1 MIVEIT
7 RVGVIGAGTMGSG
20 IAEVCAR
27 AGLDTR
33 VVEMSPEF
41 VEKGRERVIGSMDKA
56 AARGRMTQEER
67 DIAVDLLSF
76 GSDLGALDDRD
87 LVIEAI
93 VESEDDKVTVFQT
106 LDKVMPAHGII
117 ASNTSSI
124 PIIRLATVTQRTSQV
139 VGLHFFNP
147 APVQPLVEIV
157 RCLRTSDE
165 TVEAVQ
171 SLAETTLGKHVIH
184 CRDRAGFIV
193 NRLLVPY
200 LLAAIRMLDSGEAS
214 REDIDNGMRF
224 GCAHPMGP
232 LELCDLVGLDTVKA
246 VADVMFEE
254 FKEPLYAPPP
264 LLNRMVSAGK
274 LGRKTGEGFYDYA

>member
-1 MIVEIT
+1 MEIT
-7 RVGVIGAGTMGSG
+7 RIGVVGAGTMGSG

-27 AGLDTR
+27 SGLDTK
-33 VVEMSPEF
+33 VVELSPEL
-41 VEKGRERVIGSMDKA
+41 VERGQARVIGSMDKA
-56 AARGRMTQEER
+56 LARGRLTDEER
-67 DIAVDLLSF
+67 DRAVSLLSF
-76 GSDLGALDDRD
+76 SSDLGTFDDRD

-93 VESEDDKVTVFQT
+93 VEAEDEKVSVFRT
-106 LDKVMPAHGII
+106 LDKVTPAHAVL

-124 PIIRLATVTQRTSQV
+124 PIIRLATVTGRPDQV
-139 VGLHFFNP
+139 VGMHFFNP

-171 SLAETTLGKHVIH
+171 ALAEGPLGKHVIH

-274 LGRKTGEGFYDYA
+274 LGRKTNEGFYDYA

>member
-1 MIVEIT
+1 MDIT

-27 AGLDTR
+27 SGLDTK
-33 VVEMSPEF
+33 VVELSPEF
-41 VEKGRERVIGSMDKA
+41 VEKGRDRVIGSMGKA
-56 AARGRMTQEER
+56 LARDRMTQEDYDR
-67 DIAVDLLSF
+67 AVGLLEF
-76 GSDLGALDDRD
+76 GSDMGMLDDRD

-93 VESEDDKVTVFQT
+93 VENEDDKVAVFQT
-106 LDKVMPAHGII
+106 LDKVLPSHAML

-124 PIIRLATVTQRTSQV
+124 PIIRLATVTQRPSQV

-171 SLAETTLGKHVIH
+171 SMAETALGKHVIH
-184 CRDRAGFIV
+184 CRDRAGFVV

-200 LLAAIRMLDSGEAS
+200 LLAAIRMLDSGEAR

-274 LGRKTGEGFYDYA
+274 LGRKSNEGFYDY